1 MENTAIYDE
10 FLWEKKLFISLLFS
24 FHREYFFF
32 LKKNF
37 FV

>member
-1 MENTAIYDE
+1 MTNFSRE
-10 FLWEKKLFISLLFS
+10 KLFVSLLFS
-24 FHREYFFF
+24 FHREYFLF